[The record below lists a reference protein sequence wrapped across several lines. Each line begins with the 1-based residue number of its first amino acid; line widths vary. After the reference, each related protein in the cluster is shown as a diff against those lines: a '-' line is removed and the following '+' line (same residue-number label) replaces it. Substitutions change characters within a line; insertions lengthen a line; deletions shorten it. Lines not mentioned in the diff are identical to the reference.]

1 MHFLTIFYILI
12 SSFNILSFE
21 HESYTSI
28 TNITFSKEQKAI
40 EISIE
45 VTAHDLS
52 YLFKK
57 ENKIEL
63 KPVWNNGNEKF
74 EDDLISNYF
83 TTHLKLTNKG
93 EKVIL
98 NFVGNEI
105 NLDGTLLVYFE
116 ADMKKPIQ
124 SIEIINDLLI
134 SSFPNQQ
141 NIVNLSGTIST
152 SYTFNQ
158 YETKH
163 TFL

>member
-1 MHFLTIFYILI
+1 MHFLTILYVFI
-12 SSFNILSFE
+12 SSFNILFFE

-28 TNITFSKEQKAI
+28 TEITFSKEQKAI

-57 ENKIEL
+57 ENKFEL
-63 KPVWNNGNEKF
+63 KPIWNNGNEKF

-124 SIEIINDLLI
+124 SIEISNDLLI
-134 SSFPNQQ
+134 STFPNQQ
-141 NIVNLSGTIST
+141 NIVNLSGTINT

>member
-28 TNITFSKEQKAI
+28 TDITFSKEQKAI

-63 KPVWNNGNEKF
+63 KPVWNNGIEKF

-83 TTHLKLTNKG
+83 TTHLKLTYKG